1 MFSIFPKN
9 DDEQTLRIIRFLM
22 AFGSYLMWIAII
34 VFVYSQELTRI
45 PFNLL
50 VIYFLGVF
58 VCNISLY
65 AIIRTGL
72 NKRFKDP
79 SLTILQIVIATFWIM
94 VVVYYAG
101 SLRSAVLL
109 VYLIVFVFGLF
120 RLNVRQFLFLSAFA
134 VVNYTLVILLLYKIH
149 PESINKKTDIM
160 NIFILATVLP
170 WFSLVGGYI
179 TKLRTKISENRSTC
193 EWLTDNIQD
202 VIFVLDMNMNYI
214 YVSPSVKILRG
225 YEPEEVLKQAPFDAL
240 APSSMDLAMKIFSAY
255 IELDK
260 LGHKVP
266 DSRTL
271 QLEVR
276 RKDGTTLWTET
287 KLSFIRDKNQRPARV
302 LGVMRDISER
312 KGVINNS
319 T

>member
-9 DDEQTLRIIRFLM
+9 EVEQVLRIKRFLM

-34 VFVYSQELTRI
+34 VFVYSQELTRV

-50 VIYFLGVF
+50 VISFSGVF
-58 VCNISLY
+58 VCNIFIY

-79 SLTILQIVIATFWIM
+79 SLTLIQMVIATFWAM
-94 VVVYYAG
+94 LVVYYAE

-120 RLNVRQFLFLSAFA
+120 RLNIRQFLFLSAFA
-134 VVNYTLVILLLYKIH
+134 VVSYTLVILLLYTIH
-149 PESINKKTDIM
+149 PESINKKTDIL
-160 NIFILATVLP
+160 NILILAMVLP
-170 WFSLVGGYI
+170 WFSLVGRYI
-179 TKLRTKISENRSTC
+179 TKLRNEIYENRSTI
-193 EWLTDNIQD
+193 ERWIDNIPD
-202 VIFVLDMNMNYI
+202 VIFVLDMNLNYI

-225 YEPEEVLKQAPFDAL
+225 YEPEEVLKQTPLDAL
-240 APSSMDLAMKIFSAY
+240 TRSSLDLVMKTFSAF
-255 IELDK
+255 IELEK

-266 DSRTL
+266 TSRTL
-271 QLEVR
+271 QLEAK
-276 RKDGTTLWTET
+276 RKDGTTVWTET
-287 KLSFIRDKNQRPARV
+287 MFSLIRDENRQPVRII
-302 LGVMRDISER
+302 GVMRDITER
-312 KGVINNS
+312 KGVSNKS